1 MVYCWY
7 EGEIGPQINKQNV
20 DAVIEIMVKSNHV
33 VFPE

>member
-1 MVYCWY
+1 MVFGWY
-7 EGEIGPQINKQNV
+7 EEKIVPKTNKQNV